1 MTHRLGLSQEILDRM
16 IRFGTFS
23 KEDEFQDKSVNV
35 EIANWA
41 RDRQIIIRHA
51 FLSNKRTGAD
61 ADEQL

>member
-23 KEDEFQDKSVNV
+23 KEGEFQDKSVNV

-41 RDRQIIIRHA
+41 RDRQT
-51 FLSNKRTGAD
+51 NKRTGAD